1 MEIRTERLR
10 ILQLDL
16 LDLELCSKENGK
28 EEFERKNGLNSSG
41 KATKEEIKF
50 DNYFYQ
56 AALKDPSNAMW
67 FMLIQIVLI
76 EENKVIG
83 GLCFKGGP
91 DENGEVE
98 IGYGLDSES
107 YWNKGY
113 MTEAVRSIVKWALEQ
128 EGVSAITASTNKDN
142 FASQKVLKKINMI
155 KYRET
160 EKLFWWKV
168 TAELLNEGY
177 VSNN

>member
-28 EEFERKNGLNSSG
+28 EEFERKNGLNSIG
-41 KATKEEIKF
+41 KATEEEIEF
-50 DNYFYQ
+50 NNDFYK
-56 AALKDPSNAMW
+56 AALKDPDNAKW
-67 FMLIQIVLI
+67 CMLIEIVLV

-83 GLCFKGGP
+83 GICFKGNP
-91 DENGEVE
+91 DENGEIE
-98 IGYGLDSES
+98 IGYGLNSEK

-113 MTEAVRSIVKWALEQ
+113 MTEAVRPMVKWALEQ
-128 EGVSAITASTNKDN
+128 DGISAVTASTNKDN

-155 KYRET
+155 KYKET

-168 TAELLNEGY
+168 TGDLFDK
-177 VSNN
+177 